1 MKLEFGLAR
10 ATTTAGTDT
19 TIALESK
26 RALVALPGGIRRERP
41 HLRGTS
47 FAYPH
52 RRARPTQPQHGVV
65 RGNREGARVRKRCG
79 NGNHRRHRDDVSRA
93 PRRREKTGTT
103 PLKGHVLRP
112 PPPLRPPDPTSAR
125 CGPWQ
130 PRGRAR
136 LQQAC
141 GKVWV
146 GEVGCV
152 CVVWCC
158 CCKSMPSY
166 FLIPSIA
173 VLFCYW
179 HQTPPATPLLCCLSP
194 RPAAQT
200 KQQPPQQARSRQQPA
215 GQHAAIC
222 RASSAVRL
230 RGFVAPSSA
239 GLDRAVAVFGRRGS
253 CCPTTSCGS

>member
-1 MKLEFGLAR
+1 MDCRGPSGFSRYG
-10 ATTTAGTDT
+10 
-19 TIALESK
+19 
-26 RALVALPGGIRRERP
+26 RALA
-41 HLRGTS
+41 
-47 FAYPH
+47 
-52 RRARPTQPQHGVV
+52 
-65 RGNREGARVRKRCG
+65 
-79 NGNHRRHRDDVSRA
+79 
-93 PRRREKTGTT
+93 TGTAWAGLCLIHHHIT
-103 PLKGHVLRP
+103 IKE
-112 PPPLRPPDPTSAR
+112 
-125 CGPWQ
+125 
-130 PRGRAR
+130 RGRTYCKCDYR
-136 LQQAC
+136 
-141 GKVWV
+141 GVVWV

-200 KQQPPQQARSRQQPA
+200 KQQQPPQQARSRQQPA
-215 GQHAAIC
+215 GQHAAIY

-239 GLDRAVAVFGRRGS
+239 GLDRAVAVSVAGAVVVRQPAVVPKHDDGKLRRAAE
-253 CCPTTSCGS
+253 

>member
-1 MKLEFGLAR
+1 MSVYP
-10 ATTTAGTDT
+10 
-19 TIALESK
+19 ALTS
-26 RALVALPGGIRRERP
+26 RGGVVEIHRP
-41 HLRGTS
+41 HRGG
-47 FAYPH
+47 P
-52 RRARPTQPQHGVV
+52 
-65 RGNREGARVRKRCG
+65 
-79 NGNHRRHRDDVSRA
+79 DA
-93 PRRREKTGTT
+93 PRYPSFSSGCVTAPQLLLLLCVRSW
-103 PLKGHVLRP
+103 LR
-112 PPPLRPPDPTSAR
+112 
-125 CGPWQ
+125 
-130 PRGRAR
+130 RGR
-136 LQQAC
+136 LVVAC
-141 GKVWV
+141 
-146 GEVGCV
+146 CV

-215 GQHAAIC
+215 GQHAAIY

>member
-1 MKLEFGLAR
+1 MPVASDRPDQNPR
-10 ATTTAGTDT
+10 A
-19 TIALESK
+19 
-26 RALVALPGGIRRERP
+26 VASQPGPEG
-41 HLRGTS
+41 S
-47 FAYPH
+47 W
-52 RRARPTQPQHGVV
+52 PT
-65 RGNREGARVRKRCG
+65 GARWRAQCR
-79 NGNHRRHRDDVSRA
+79 RPRHRMA
-93 PRRREKTGTT
+93 AGEG
-103 PLKGHVLRP
+103 
-112 PPPLRPPDPTSAR
+112 
-125 CGPWQ
+125 
-130 PRGRAR
+130 
-136 LQQAC
+136 
-141 GKVWV
+141 VWV

-215 GQHAAIC
+215 GQHAAIY

-239 GLDRAVAVFGRRGS
+239 GLDRAVAVSVAGAVVVRQPAAVPKHDDGKLRRAAEYFLIDWRGEADA
-253 CCPTTSCGS
+253 